1 MNHAESGRVG
11 ELVLLSQHSIAEEE
25 TLRLTFLD
33 SPLIAG
39 AKTGLGIREWM
50 SWSFSLTSCGA
61 QEIKFWISSKQHSR
75 ANPGDRV
82 QVSQS

>member
-25 TLRLTFLD
+25 ILPLTFLD

-39 AKTGLGIREWM
+39 GKNW
-50 SWSFSLTSCGA
+50 SWHTRMDELVFFPHQLQRSG
-61 QEIKFWISSKQHSR
+61 
-75 ANPGDRV
+75 N
-82 QVSQS
+82 QVLDLIQTTQ